1 MPEITGAPALELKG
15 LTHRYG
21 KNVALDDIS
30 LTLPAGRVY
39 GLLGR
44 NGAGKTT
51 MLNVLSATL
60 FPQKG
65 QALVFGKPVFERP
78 EALKRLCVVREKTAY
93 PKNLKVRD
101 ALFAC
106 EGLYPNWDGDY
117 ARQLLER
124 FELSEKKRFR
134 QLSRG
139 MESSLGLVI
148 GLAARADLTIFDEPS
163 LGLDAVA
170 RERFYE
176 ALLHDVAAHPRT
188 MVVSTHLID
197 EVANVIEH
205 VVIVDKGRVLL
216 SRGVDELRQGA
227 VVVTGAPEAV
237 RAATAGRELLHA
249 DELGGVMAAALYT
262 REGDDF
268 GDLRVDPLPLQKL
281 FVYLTE
287 RGEA

>member
-106 EGLYPNWDGDY
+106 EGSIPTGTGTTPGSCGS
-117 ARQLLER
+117 A
-124 FELSEKKRFR
+124 LS
-134 QLSRG
+134 SRRRSASA
-139 MESSLGLVI
+139 SSP
-148 GLAARADLTIFDEPS
+148 AAWRAPW
-163 LGLDAVA
+163 AW
-170 RERFYE
+170 
-176 ALLHDVAAHPRT
+176 
-188 MVVSTHLID
+188 
-197 EVANVIEH
+197 
-205 VVIVDKGRVLL
+205 
-216 SRGVDELRQGA
+216 
-227 VVVTGAPEAV
+227 
-237 RAATAGRELLHA
+237 
-249 DELGGVMAAALYT
+249 
-262 REGDDF
+262 
-268 GDLRVDPLPLQKL
+268 
-281 FVYLTE
+281 
-287 RGEA
+287 